1 MCQMWWMVLIHKT
14 EIWFKLRDI
23 DVFRNCIVYTRFL
36 KLFHGIRSSVHLC
49 IMVRSFFI
57 FKLILYVCNL
67 LSKWDEYSF
76 YFFFA
81 PLCVANLW
89 NKPNERKTVYLLGCS
104 SFITVIVCSFH
115 GFLFVPKHYFCTYSL
130 FSYAVVFVAIRKDD
144 DNKIRDFIR
153 SVA

>member
-67 LSKWDEYSF
+67 LSKWDEYLF

-89 NKPNERKTVYLLGCS
+89 NKPNERKNSIFAGLFFFYHRDRLLFPWI
-104 SFITVIVCSFH
+104 FICARAL
-115 GFLFVPKHYFCTYSL
+115 FLYIF
-130 FSYAVVFVAIRKDD
+130 VVFVCCCFCCYSQRWWQ
-144 DNKIRDFIR
+144 
-153 SVA
+153 